1 MAIPQ
6 FAYLF
11 LKIYSE
17 VVNKP
22 FPPTKVILMN
32 DTRAEEISL
41 AALDWLC
48 AQDQLLPVFLAA
60 SGADAQDLRAELLT
74 ASGPDKTLLVAVL
87 DFILM
92 RDDTVMDCCRA
103 QDLAFDQ
110 LALAH
115 ALLSGTAQM
124 HWT

>member
-1 MAIPQ
+1 MANPQ
-6 FAYLF
+6 FTYRF
-11 LKIYSE
+11 LKKYSE

-22 FPPTKVILMN
+22 FPATKVILMN
-32 DTRAEEISL
+32 DARAEEISL

-48 AQDQLLPVFLAA
+48 GQDELLPVFLAA
-60 SGADAQDLRAELLT
+60 SGANIEDLRAVLLT
-74 ASGPDKTLLVAVL
+74 ASGPDRSLLVAVL

-92 RDDTVMDCCRA
+92 RDETVIDCCQA
-103 QDLAFDQ
+103 LGLAFDQ